1 MPLGSDWAVWFVPR
15 PGTRAVLIRPVT
27 RAAPRAHRHARRP
40 AGIHFALGR
49 VWRDLN
55 KSGMFQSYLGNSRY
69 CIQYYPTVTS
79 PTPEAG
85 YPACAP
91 TWRRVQVSNTSL
103 SFVFSPFGAWPAGPP
118 PDQVSSRGIWFF
130 QYCYTCFVWVI
141 KFVRICLYSYPS
153 LIWIYLNLFFFTSLS
168 DFSYVLIKSL
178 NIQLY
183 LYPWGLCILAT
194 LHLWASIFISE
205 LSHYHYIHISFG
217 LPLFKVLVGDCNI
230 SIYFVNRSFAITPPC
245 GKNINKDT

>member
-15 PGTRAVLIRPVT
+15 PGTRAVLIPPVT

-153 LIWIYLNLFFFTSLS
+153 LIWIYLNLFFYISIWFQLCINKIIEYPTISISMRIMHTSYITFMS
-168 DFSYVLIKSL
+168 IY
-178 NIQLY
+178 LY
-183 LYPWGLCILAT
+183 LWIIT
-194 LHLWASIFISE
+194 LSLYTYIFW
-205 LSHYHYIHISFG
+205 L
-217 LPLFKVLVGDCNI
+217 
-230 SIYFVNRSFAITPPC
+230 TPV
-245 GKNINKDT
+245 